1 MLARVLLNGEAS
13 RQKRKREKK
22 NVTEKADC
30 VWILCIIGYGLRELC
45 GCGFVWAYKSN
56 NRECDENVPLT
67 PLTAHTHSER
77 ASNSECERANKQNTR
92 RTNEK
97 ISRDRSTR
105 CTGASVLVIVVA
117 ILLLL
122 FIFIKYISLSCCN
135 FIKT

>member
-92 RTNEK
+92 RTNAK
-97 ISRDRSTR
+97 DIPRPKH
-105 CTGASVLVIVVA
+105 SV
-117 ILLLL
+117 
-122 FIFIKYISLSCCN
+122 YRSLSARYRCRYIVATIY
-135 FIKT
+135 FHKVHFSLVLQFH